1 MPADLDALV
10 THVYVL
16 VDDLLPRRRQR
27 GRPVRISDSELAP
40 ANAPERVVAA
50 ELLERALEPGQTLVC
65 DKGFAGREFEQLV
78 VSLRARILRPDR
90 RNEPARFGS
99 LGGVRQWVESAFDT
113 LKDQLSLE
121 RHGGRT
127 LAGLVSRVARRLLA
141 LAAAILHNWS
151 IGEPDGASSPTTTKE
166 SIV

>member
-1 MPADLDALV
+1 
-10 THVYVL
+10 
-16 VDDLLPRRRQR
+16 
-27 GRPVRISDSELAP
+27 
-40 ANAPERVVAA
+40 VVAA

-65 DKGFAGREFEQLV
+65 DKDFAGREFEQLV

-141 LAAAILHNWS
+141 LAAAQLVDRRPRTEPRRVRPLRNQS
-151 IGEPDGASSPTTTKE
+151 SSRETNAGSAGEIVCLVHLGRADCRSARRSGSPRGGR
-166 SIV
+166 

>member
-1 MPADLDALV
+1 MPI
-10 THVYVL
+10 
-16 VDDLLPRRRQR
+16 
-27 GRPVRISDSELAP
+27 GFELAP

-90 RNEPARFGS
+90 RNDSARFGS

-151 IGEPDGASSPTTTKE
+151 IGEPGRSLVAYDH
-166 SIV
+166 